1 VVTIDAKRRRNGK
14 RSTESTTA
22 GASPTARTARKTH
35 ENPAART
42 FSRMLADLERHA
54 PASLAG
60 DLTSLLHAYAVHLE
74 AEAALSEPTRRA
86 YLGDLHRYFLHVF
99 GIGERAARVPARTR
113 AVVFSATAVRGFLAR
128 RVEETDRTSVARAL
142 ASLRSFFAFATRD
155 AAEANPTE
163 IVSSPKVPK
172 KLPVHLGVEDIER
185 ILQTAARGA
194 RSGDAKKRSRWLRN
208 RAMLEVIYS
217 CGLRA
222 SEVVALD
229 WEDIDESVG
238 VLRVERGKG
247 DKQRVVPI
255 GNEAL
260 AALREYRSDW
270 SEPRGEQ
277 GAVFL
282 NLRGRRL
289 NVRSVGRIL
298 DECIRRAA
306 LQTKASPHALRHSFA
321 THLLEN
327 GADLRAIQEMLGH
340 ASISTTQRYTHLDLR
355 RLTAVYGKAH
365 PRA

>member
-1 VVTIDAKRRRNGK
+1 MVTIGKRRSKQATDRPQPTDRTQRK
-14 RSTESTTA
+14 ARE
-22 GASPTARTARKTH
+22 GAA
-35 ENPAART
+35 NRT
-42 FSRMLADLERHA
+42 FTRLLADVERHA
-54 PASLAG
+54 PVPLAAE
-60 DLTSLLHAYAVHLE
+60 LTTLLRAYAVHVE
-74 AEAALSEPTRRA
+74 AEAALAEPTRRA
-86 YLGDLHRYFLHVF
+86 YLGDLHRYLLHVF
-99 GIGERAARVPARTR
+99 GVGEGAARTPARTR
-113 AVVFSATAVRGFLAR
+113 AVVFSAQAVRGFLAR
-128 RVEETDRTSVARAL
+128 RVEQTDRASVARAL

-155 AAEANPTE
+155 AGEGNPTE
-163 IVSSPKVPK
+163 VVVSPKVPK
-172 KLPVHLGVEDIER
+172 KLPVHLGVDDIER

-194 RSGDAKKRSRWLRN
+194 RTGRGKRRSRWLRN

-229 WEDIDESVG
+229 WHDIDESVG
-238 VLRVERGKG
+238 VLRVEHGKG

-255 GNEAL
+255 GEEAL
-260 AALREYRSDW
+260 QSLREYRSDW
-270 SEPRGEQ
+270 SEPKLVHD
-277 GAVFL
+277 AVFL

>member
-1 VVTIDAKRRRNGK
+1 MATKDKRRPGRANEPAQRPDRSERGARNG
-14 RSTESTTA
+14 
-22 GASPTARTARKTH
+22 
-35 ENPAART
+35 AARRT
-42 FSRMLADLERHA
+42 FTRLLADIERHA
-54 PASLAG
+54 PAPLAAE
-60 DLTSLLHAYAVHLE
+60 LTTLLRAYAVHLE
-74 AEAALSEPTRRA
+74 VEAALAEPTRRA
-86 YLGDLHRYFLHVF
+86 YLGDLHRYLLHVL
-99 GIGERAARVPARTR
+99 GVGEGAARVPARTR
-113 AVVFSATAVRGFLAR
+113 AVVFSAPAVRGFLAR
-128 RVEETDRTSVARAL
+128 RVEQTDRTSVARAL
-142 ASLRSFFAFATRD
+142 ASLRSFFAFTTRD
-155 AAEANPTE
+155 GGEANPTE
-163 IVSSPKVPK
+163 IVASPKCAK
-172 KLPVHLGVEDIER
+172 KLPVHLGVDDIER
-185 ILQTAARGA
+185 ILRTAARGA
-194 RSGDAKKRSRWLRN
+194 RTGSGKRRARWLRN

-229 WEDIDESVG
+229 WHDIDESVG
-238 VLRVERGKG
+238 VLRVEHGKG

-255 GNEAL
+255 GDDAL
-260 AALREYRSDW
+260 AALAEYRSDW
-270 SEPRGEQ
+270 SEPKLERD
-277 GAVFL
+277 AVFL
-282 NLRGRRL
+282 NLRGGRL

>member
-1 VVTIDAKRRRNGK
+1 MDKPRK
-14 RSTESTTA
+14 KPTA
-22 GASPTARTARKTH
+22 GTPKPTERAEGKTG
-35 ENPAART
+35 EGAAERT
-42 FSRMLADLERHA
+42 FTRLLADIEHHA
-54 PASLAG
+54 PAPLAA
-60 DLTSLLHAYAVHLE
+60 DLTALFRAYAVHLE
-74 AEAALSEPTRRA
+74 AEAALAEPTRRA
-86 YLGDLHRYFLHVF
+86 YLGDLHRYLLHVF
-99 GIGERAARVPARTR
+99 GVGEGAARVPARTR
-113 AVVFSATAVRGFLAR
+113 AVIFSAPAVRGFLAR
-128 RVEETDRTSVARAL
+128 RVEQTDRVSVARAL

-155 AAEANPTE
+155 AGEGNPTE
-163 IVSSPKVPK
+163 IVSSPKVPR
-172 KLPVHLGVEDIER
+172 KLPVHLGVEDVER

-194 RSGDAKKRSRWLRN
+194 RTGTGKRRSRWLRN

-229 WEDIDESVG
+229 WHDIDESVG

-255 GNEAL
+255 GDDAITAL
-260 AALREYRSDW
+260 QEYRRDW
-270 SEPRGEQ
+270 SEPKLERD
-277 GAVFL
+277 AVFL

-340 ASISTTQRYTHLDLR
+340 SSISTTQRYTHLDMR

>member
-1 VVTIDAKRRRNGK
+1 MRA
-14 RSTESTTA
+14 
-22 GASPTARTARKTH
+22 ASPPQAGPFPEPRPHQRR
-35 ENPAART
+35 EGAAGRT
-42 FSRMLADLERHA
+42 FSRLLTDVEHHA
-54 PASLAG
+54 PAPLAA
-60 DLTSLLHAYAVHLE
+60 DLVPLLRAYAVHLE
-74 AEAALSEPTRRA
+74 AESALAEPTRRA
-86 YLGDLHRYFLHVF
+86 YLGDLHRYFLHAF
-99 GIGERAARVPARTR
+99 GVGEGSARVPARTR
-113 AVVFSATAVRGFLAR
+113 AVLFSAAAVRGFLAR
-128 RVEETDRTSVARAL
+128 RVEQTDRTSVARYL

-155 AAEANPTE
+155 VGEGNPTE
-163 IVSSPKVPK
+163 IVASPKVAK
-172 KLPVHLGVEDIER
+172 KLPVHLGVEDIEK
-185 ILQTAARGA
+185 ILRTASRGA
-194 RSGDAKKRSRWLRN
+194 RTGSDKNRSRWHRN
-208 RAMLEVIYS
+208 RALLEVIYS

-229 WEDIDESVG
+229 WHDIDESVG

-247 DKQRVVPI
+247 DKQRVVPV

-260 AALREYRSDW
+260 AALAEYRAEW
-270 SEPRGEQ
+270 TEPRLEGD
-277 GAVFL
+277 AVFL

-355 RLTAVYGKAH
+355 RLAAVYGKAH